1 MLTIRE
7 YTDEDKEQI
16 WQIIKAVIS
25 GGDTYSFAPDSSK
38 EYMLG
43 FWCGEKIKTYVAV
56 EDEKIV
62 GTFFL
67 RENQPGLGS
76 HVANAGYMV
85 ASDAR
90 TKGVGRKMGEFS
102 IAEAKRLGFE
112 AIQFNYVVKSNE
124 RAVRLWK
131 SLGFEVI
138 GEIPDGF
145 RHKKNGLTNVFIMY
159 RKV

>member
-1 MLTIRE
+1 MFTIRE
-7 YTDEDKEQI
+7 YTEADQEQI

-38 EYMLG
+38 NEMLD
-43 FWCGEKIKTYVAV
+43 FWCAADKWTYVAV

-62 GTFFL
+62 GTFFIK
-67 RENQPGLGS
+67 ENHPGLGS

-85 ASDAR
+85 APDAR
-90 TKGVGRKMGEFS
+90 TKGIGRKIGEFS
-102 IAEAKRLGFE
+102 IEEAKRLGFE
-112 AIQFNYVVKSNE
+112 AMQFNYVVKSNE

-145 RHKKNGLTNVFIMY
+145 RHMENGLTNVYIMY

>member
-1 MLTIRE
+1 MFTIRE
-7 YTDEDKEQI
+7 YTEGDKEQI

-25 GGDTYSFAPDSSK
+25 GGDTYSFAPDSPK
-38 EYMLG
+38 EYMLD
-43 FWCGEKIKTYVAV
+43 FWCGADKRTYVAV

-67 RENQPGLGS
+67 KENQPGLGS
-76 HVANAGYMV
+76 HVGNAGYMV
-85 ASDAR
+85 ASGAR
-90 TKGVGRKMGEFS
+90 TKGIGRKMGEFS
-102 IAEAKRLGFE
+102 IEEAKRLGFK

-124 RAVRLWK
+124 RAVKLWK

-145 RHKKNGLTNVFIMY
+145 QHKENGLTNVYIMY